1 MVFPNNVIDGG
12 GALDGD
18 TTGLNTTPV
27 TVVAGAGL
35 ETAAAYGISE
45 ALLNDPRYKDELT
58 VVFNLFKS
66 GQTGAAL
73 EALFKTNYYRNLS
86 PTVKA
91 RLKLKNEQRGV
102 YDDTLAK
109 YIETQRR
116 RLVQKGIRIDN
127 ATLNS
132 ILTTGFDGGFDDNQI
147 DAAIMASGKV
157 GQIGGETIGDVNQL
171 QAYARAFGVSNLY
184 NQAFWDK
191 TSQDLFSGNTT
202 EEDIKNAIRNLSAS
216 AYPAFAQGILSGQ
229 SMEVQG
235 SYVTQT
241 LSSVLERQ
249 ITLDS
254 PEAKK
259 FLQWIDPTTGKPGVA
274 PQWYVEKEGK
284 KLPGWDLT
292 DNARN
297 TVDSLSLRVLRDMG
311 LA

>member
-1 MVFPNNVIDGG
+1 MAFPNTVIDGG
-12 GALDGD
+12 GGLDGD

-27 TVVAGAGL
+27 TVIAGAGV

-45 ALLNDPRYKDELT
+45 ALLNDPRYGAELKA
-58 VVFNLFKS
+58 VFDLFKS

-73 EALFKTNYYRNLS
+73 EALFKTNYYKNLS

-116 RLVQKGIRIDN
+116 RLVQKGIRIDG

-157 GQIGGETIGDVNQL
+157 GQIGGETIGNVNQL
-171 QAYARAFGVSNLY
+171 QAYARAYGVSNLY

-191 TSQDLFSGNTT
+191 TSQDLFAGNTT
-202 EEDIKNAIRNLSAS
+202 EEDIQNAIRNLSAS
-216 AYPAFAQGILSGQ
+216 TYPAFAQGILSGQ

-249 ITLDS
+249 ITLDT

-259 FLQWIDPTTGKPGVA
+259 FLQWIDPTTGKPGLA
-274 PQWYVEKEGK
+274 PQWYVEKEAK

-297 TVDSLSLRVLRDMG
+297 SIDSLSLRVLRDMG